1 MLLVLRFLFVCLF
14 FLLSTRVIL
23 PFQNFVT
30 TNSVGQVMIL
40 YHTDT
45 NVMYVY
51 LFVHIQL
58 KSLTNSV
65 CRLEHI
71 AYGDYSTF
79 EFALIHYLNIIF
91 I

>member
-40 YHTDT
+40 YQADT

-65 CRLEHI
+65 CRL
-71 AYGDYSTF
+71 GDYSTF